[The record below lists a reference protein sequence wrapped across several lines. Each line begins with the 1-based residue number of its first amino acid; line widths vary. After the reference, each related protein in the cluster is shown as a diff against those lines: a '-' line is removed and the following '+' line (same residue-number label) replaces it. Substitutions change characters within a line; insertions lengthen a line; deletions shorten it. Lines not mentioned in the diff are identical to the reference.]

1 MIAASRHWLRGFA
14 LWLSLAV
21 VLTCA
26 LASFGSPVQASSG
39 SAFNAFT
46 SDVTLGPSRA
56 SAPEKER
63 KEQTPAA
70 GSTGQAKALRA
81 ADLRLVP
88 PPAVPAVYFDLPFD
102 RLAPVTAGALGARA
116 PPRR

>member
-1 MIAASRHWLRGFA
+1 MIAASRHWLRSFA

-26 LASFGSPVQASSG
+26 LGSFGSPVQASSG

-46 SDVTLGPSRA
+46 SDVTLGPTRA
-56 SAPEKER
+56 SEPEKQR
-63 KEQTPAA
+63 KEQSPGA
-70 GSTGQAKALRA
+70 GNAGQAKLLRA
-81 ADLRLVP
+81 ADLLAAP
-88 PPAVPAVYFDLPFD
+88 PPAGPALYFNLSFARP
-102 RLAPVTAGALGARA
+102 APVPTGALGARA

>member
-1 MIAASRHWLRGFA
+1 MIATSRHWVRSFA

-26 LASFGSPVQASSG
+26 LGSFGSPVQASSG

-46 SDVTLGPSRA
+46 SDVSLGPS
-56 SAPEKER
+56 SAAEPEEDR
-63 KEQTPAA
+63 KQQSPGTGGA
-70 GSTGQAKALRA
+70 GQAKALRA
-81 ADLRLVP
+81 ATLLLLP
-88 PPAVPAVYFDLPFD
+88 PLLEPAAYFDLPFH
-102 RLAPVTAGALGARA
+102 RPTAVTPGALGARA